1 MLHVPRNALSP
12 TTILS
17 VLLVSCSLRREAPIR
32 SLQTASP
39 QVDLGQ
45 AWSAVQQGHYQM
57 VVTAERGEQSVRVR
71 RVEAWWDRRT
81 DLLRVE
87 EYDGQDRLYWIL
99 LKRGDVVWSVDV
111 PQRKAQKLILRR
123 QKPSSLVVRLHPDSV
138 LWQEASLLGVQAL
151 AGDPLRLTVWTTER
165 TAEQVE
171 RLGNTWRYRWKAPDG
186 GALVSAEL
194 EAESLLPIRCEVL
207 YPNGKRVRYTYR
219 VRAGADIRREVYSLP
234 QTSSFEEHTIRHP
247 LELGEQ
253 VTLLRPALPNGVEEG
268 PGHPDPFS
276 GGDTDWYSAH
286 PNTRHLSSAHE
297 LFTQTGIR
305 EISLPSRWGAP
316 REVVY
321 VKETSV
327 PSVPPLE
334 IARLTFHPSR
344 EETFRLEIQR
354 VPASFTGRVENLL
367 GRPRRWMAIQGHQV
381 GILPP
386 SPPHRPAWS
395 ATWVDA
401 QREQVISLEHLGNE
415 EQFLRRLHELL
426 RAGR

>member
-1 MLHVPRNALSP
+1 MVLHILRNALSLAA
-12 TTILS
+12 ILS
-17 VLLVSCSLRREAPIR
+17 VLLVSCSPRREAPIR

-39 QVDLGQ
+39 QVDLQQ
-45 AWSAVQQGHYQM
+45 AWSAVQRGHYQM
-57 VVTAERGEQSVRVR
+57 VVTADRGEQSVRLR

-81 DLLRVE
+81 DLLRIE

-123 QKPSSLVVRLHPDSV
+123 QKPSSPVVRLHPYSV

-151 AGDPLRLTVWTTER
+151 AGDPLRLTVWTMER
-165 TAEQVE
+165 TDEQAE
-171 RLGNTWRYRWKAPDG
+171 RLGNTWHYQWKSADG
-186 GALVSAEL
+186 WAQVSADL
-194 EAESLLPIRCEVL
+194 GAESLLPIRCEVL

-219 VRAGADIRREVYSLP
+219 VRAGADIRREMYSLP
-234 QTSSFEEHTIRHP
+234 QTSSFEEHTIRDP
-247 LELGEQ
+247 LEELEEQ
-253 VTLLRPALPNGVEEG
+253 VNLLRPALPNGVEEG

-286 PNTRHLSSAHE
+286 PNMRRLSSVRE

-354 VPASFTGRVENLL
+354 IPASREGWKTCSG
-367 GRPRRWMAIQGHQV
+367 A
-381 GILPP
+381 
-386 SPPHRPAWS
+386 PA
-395 ATWVDA
+395 
-401 QREQVISLEHLGNE
+401 
-415 EQFLRRLHELL
+415 
-426 RAGR
+426 AGSE